1 MGMRGHGG
9 PRALASQRPK
19 RSRPIRV
26 LLGRMVNYLGRFKRI
41 VAIGAVLSLAATIV
55 SVFDPLVLSWAIDS
69 VLVTSPVINT
79 ILFLTALYVLF
90 RVTSWILNSVNVW
103 ILAGA
108 QAGFVQTIQED
119 LYTNLLGADL
129 SYHKSEQSGNVT
141 ARVTS
146 DTVELGTGVQVL
158 IDFSSQALMLVSSFL
173 MLWWVNPFIALTTLV
188 VLPGVAFI
196 ALLFGSVGQRI
207 MLASRRASGAVS
219 GQIAENLSGIHVAK
233 AFNREKELAEEMME
247 LNQNSYH
254 HGFRMMI
261 LMSAMQPLVR
271 TIGQLALSA
280 MLFVAGSLAVGAFP
294 MLTIGEL
301 FLGITLINRF
311 LWPLLGL
318 SMMFTQVQTS
328 MAAMDRVMDVIES
341 KPAISDAPDAE
352 ILAEDSD
359 GIYFQDVTFEYVE
372 DTPVLN
378 GVNFSIEPGEMV
390 AIVGH
395 TGAGKTTIA
404 ALVNRFYDPTEGGIF
419 IGGQDLRLVTQESLH
434 NSMSLIPQEPYLFD
448 DSIFENIRYGRPEA
462 TDEEIYEICKI
473 IGANE
478 FIEVLADGY
487 DTVIIEGGK
496 NLSAGQRQMI
506 TIART
511 MLANPKILILDEATS
526 RLDAYSESLV
536 QDAQERLFSNRTTI
550 VIAHRLTT
558 IANASRVFVFDHG
571 DLVEEGTHE
580 ELLALNGVFK
590 SLYDTYYAHQGIDE
604 ITEEV
609 AEVAKSEVKKHGV
622 VGETPTPSGPG
633 MMMMG
638 MGGGMGDMHGG
649 MGGDMGGMK
658 PSPEMIEKIKER
670 YKSDPDS
677 IPAPMRE
684 MIEKMI
690 AAEGIPDAKKKK
702 LGKAEMIGHS
712 GPAGSGRPSPEMI
725 EKMKEQYKSDP
736 DSIPPNIR
744 VMLERMIEAEEMKD
758 DKKEYVGKQETIG
771 HSGPIGSGRPTPEMI
786 EKLKE
791 QYRTNPDSLPPN
803 VREMI
808 ARRIAEDDEAEG

>member
-1 MGMRGHGG
+1 M
-9 PRALASQRPK
+9 
-19 RSRPIRV
+19 I
-26 LLGRMVNYLGRFKRI
+26 NYLGRFKRI

-55 SVFDPLVLSWAIDS
+55 SVFDPLILKLGIDS
-69 VLVTSPVINT
+69 TFIPGAVIDS
-79 ILFLTALYVLF
+79 ILFLTGLYLLF
-90 RVTSWILNSVNVW
+90 KVTSWTLYSVNVW
-103 ILAGA
+103 ILSGA
-108 QAGFVQTIQED
+108 QAGFVQNIQED
-119 LYTNLLGADL
+119 LYSKLLRADL
-129 SYHKSEQSGNVT
+129 SYHKGEQSGNVT
-141 ARVTS
+141 SRVTS

-158 IDFSSQALMLVSSFL
+158 IDFSSQVLMLVSSFL

-188 VLPGVAFI
+188 VLPGVIFI
-196 ALLFGSVGQRI
+196 AVLFGTVGQRI
-207 MLASRRASGAVS
+207 MLASRRASGEVS

-233 AFNREKELAEEMME
+233 AFNREKELAENMME
-247 LNQNSYH
+247 LNQKSYH
-254 HGFRMMI
+254 HGFRFMI

-271 TIGQLALSA
+271 SIGQFAIAA
-280 MLFVAGSLAVGAFP
+280 MVFVAGGLAVGTLP
-294 MLTIGEL
+294 LISIGDL
-301 FLGITLINRF
+301 FLGVILVNRF
-311 LWPLLGL
+311 LWPLLSL
-318 SMMFTQVQTS
+318 TMMATQVQAS
-328 MAAMDRVMDVIES
+328 MAAMDRVMDILES
-341 KPAISDAPDAE
+341 KPAIADSVEAE
-352 ILAEDSD
+352 ALDEESD
-359 GIYFQDVTFEYVE
+359 GISFQDVTFEYVE

-378 GVNFSIEPGEMV
+378 NVSFSIEPGEMV

-419 IGGQDLRLVTQESLH
+419 IGGQDLRMVTQESLH

-448 DSIFENIRYGRPEA
+448 DNIFENIRYGRPEA
-462 TDEEIYEICKI
+462 TDEEIYEICKL

-487 DTVIIEGGK
+487 DTTIIESGK

-511 MLANPKILILDEATS
+511 MLADPKILILDEATS

-609 AEVAKSEVKKHGV
+609 AEVAKSEVEKHGV
-622 VGETPTPSGPG
+622 AEEKPTQSG

-638 MGGGMGDMHGG
+638 MGGGMGGMHGG
-649 MGGDMGGMK
+649 MGGGMGGMK
-658 PSPEMIEKIKER
+658 PSPEMIEKIKEQ

-677 IPAPMRE
+677 IPPPMRE

-690 AAEGIPDAKKKK
+690 SAEEKPDDSKEEM
-702 LGKAEMIGHS
+702 GKQEMVGVS

-725 EKMKEQYKSDP
+725 EKMKERYKSDP
-736 DSIPPNIR
+736 DSIPPNMR
-744 VMLERMIEAEEMKD
+744 AMLERLIEAEEMTD
-758 DKKEYVGKQETIG
+758 DKKEDVGKREMAG
-771 HSGPIGSGRPTPEMI
+771 HGGPIGLDRDD
-786 EKLKE
+786 L
-791 QYRTNPDSLPPN
+791 LP
-803 VREMI
+803 R
-808 ARRIAEDDEAEG
+808 

>member
-1 MGMRGHGG
+1 MRGHG
-9 PRALASQRPK
+9 PRGMMGQKAK

-26 LLGRMVNYLGRFKRI
+26 LLGKMINYLGRFKRI

-55 SVFDPLVLSWAIDS
+55 SVFDPLILKLGIDS
-69 VLVTSPVINT
+69 IVVEFPVIES
-79 ILFLTALYVLF
+79 IIFLTGLYLLF
-90 RVTSWILNSVNVW
+90 KVTSWILYSVNVW

-108 QAGFVQTIQED
+108 QAGFVQNIQED
-119 LYTNLLGADL
+119 LYTKLLGADL
-129 SYHKSEQSGNVT
+129 SYHKGEQSGNVT
-141 ARVTS
+141 SRVTS
-146 DTVELGTGVQVL
+146 DTVELGTGVQVI
-158 IDFSSQALMLVSSFL
+158 IDFSSQVLMLVSSFL
-173 MLWWVNPFIALTTLV
+173 MLWWVNPLIALTTLV
-188 VLPGVAFI
+188 VLPGVIFI
-196 ALLFGSVGQRI
+196 AVLFGTVGQRI

-233 AFNREKELAEEMME
+233 AFNREKELAEDMME
-247 LNQNSYH
+247 LNQKSYH
-254 HGFRMMI
+254 HGFRFMI

-271 TIGQLALSA
+271 SIGQFAIAA
-280 MLFVAGSLAVGAFP
+280 MVFIAGGLAVGVLP
-294 MLTIGEL
+294 LISIGDL
-301 FLGITLINRF
+301 FLGVILVNRF
-311 LWPLLGL
+311 LWPLLSL
-318 SMMFTQVQTS
+318 TMMATQVQTS
-328 MAAMDRVMDVIES
+328 MAAMDRVMDVLES
-341 KPAISDAPDAE
+341 KPAIADSIEAVALDE
-352 ILAEDSD
+352 ESD
-359 GIYFQDVTFEYVE
+359 GISFQDVTFEYVE

-378 GVNFSIEPGEMV
+378 NVSFSIQPGEMV

-404 ALVNRFYDPTEGGIF
+404 ALVNRFYDPTDGGIF
-419 IGGQDLRLVTQESLH
+419 IGSQDLRLVTQESLH

-448 DSIFENIRYGRPEA
+448 ESIFENIRYGRPDA
-462 TDEEIYEICKI
+462 TDEEIFEICKT

-487 DTVIIEGGK
+487 DTCIIEGGK

-511 MLANPKILILDEATS
+511 MLADPKILILDEATS

-580 ELLALNGVFK
+580 ELLALKGVFK

-609 AEVAKSEVKKHGV
+609 AEVAKSEVEKHGV
-622 VGETPTPSGPG
+622 AEEKSAQSVPG
-633 MMMMG
+633 MMMG
-638 MGGGMGDMHGG
+638 MGGMHGG
-649 MGGDMGGMK
+649 MGGGMGEMK
-658 PSPEMIEKIKER
+658 PTPEMIEKIKER

-684 MIEKMI
+684 MIERMI
-690 AAEGIPDAKKKK
+690 EAENPPDNKTKEPTQK
-702 LGKAEMIGHS
+702 EMIGHS

-725 EKMKEQYKSDP
+725 EMMKERYKSDP
-736 DSIPPNIR
+736 DSTPPNMRAMI
-744 VMLERMIEAEEMKD
+744 ERMIEAEEMTD
-758 DKKEYVGKQETIG
+758 DKKEDVGKREMAG
-771 HSGPIGSGRPTPEMI
+771 HGGPIGSGRPTPEMI

-791 QYRTNPDSLPPN
+791 QYKADPDSLPPN

-808 ARRIAEDDEAEG
+808 ARRIADDEESED